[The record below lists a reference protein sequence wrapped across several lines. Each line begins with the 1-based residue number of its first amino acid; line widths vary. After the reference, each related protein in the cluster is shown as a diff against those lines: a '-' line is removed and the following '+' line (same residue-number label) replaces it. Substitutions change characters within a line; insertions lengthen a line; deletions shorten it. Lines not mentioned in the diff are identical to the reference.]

1 MAELFEFDAA
11 NKLGIPSTKPDS
23 PYLGLYLAVGP
34 GQNLNTEED
43 CSQYAKINFTGTAG
57 TASALYYSLVFQLPK
72 WEFNIVKPDEWIE
85 VSPTMAKYYA
95 ETMRAREEIEAKIKA
110 GLIAAAET
118 VSRYELLAHDLRKYK
133 EIMDYFERKDEHSLK
148 AMFIDQVDIHTGE
161 GISLRSIVGRWPT
174 IIADFIKLKDEDV
187 DPDKIAKKLNIS
199 KAEAIIL
206 TTKNKLYVEWKE
218 LFGTATKER
227 YERIKGLVESNKMT
241 IDEYR
246 NWLKPHIARYKM
258 MKVGAERPAVV
269 KEAFKAY
276 ADITGQA
283 TFKNNIKLWAWKT
296 LKAIEAR
303 KPAIEKV
310 GKGFIIDP
318 DDPFVIN
325 FLILGKDPKISKGLV
340 SIYPWL
346 AKDGKLS
353 EKAKKVISEIKEEW
367 LAGENGL
374 DPSELYYIFFDINIL
389 RVGSRLPVGEIE
401 DITFTIKTY
410 TMSQNILFVKLL
422 ELKCRELELDRYIDE
437 ILGIKAGEEGEEIK
451 EIVKREF
458 PEVYGAKKRLSPLE
472 QYAAGFKKMSAD
484 IEKTFATFFPKRAP
498 SGMFVFVKPGMYES
512 DFADRISKIYLKP
525 AGAILAEIVKFL
537 KAKMGVV

>member
-1 MAELFEFDAA
+1 MTELFEIDAA
-11 NKLGIPSTKPDS
+11 NNIGIPSTKPDS

-43 CSQYAKINFTGTAG
+43 CNQYAKLNFTGVPG

-72 WEFNIVKPDEWIE
+72 WGFNVVKSDEWIE
-85 VSPTMAKYYA
+85 VSPAMTKYYA
-95 ETMRAREEIEAKIKA
+95 ETMKAREEIEAKIKT
-110 GLIAAAET
+110 GLITAADT
-118 VSRYELLAHDLRKYK
+118 VSRYEMLAHDIRKYK

-161 GISLRSIVGRWPT
+161 GFSLFSMPKRWPT
-174 IIADFIKLKDEDV
+174 IIADFIKLKDEDI

-227 YERIKGLVESNKMT
+227 YERLKGLLESNKMT
-241 IDEYR
+241 INEYK

-258 MKVGAERPAVV
+258 MKIGTERPAVI

-283 TFKNNIKLWAWKT
+283 TFTNNIKLWVWKP
-296 LKAIEAR
+296 LRAVEAR

-310 GKGFIIDP
+310 GKGFIIEP

-325 FLILGKDPKISKGLV
+325 FLILGKDSKISKGLV

-346 AKDGKLS
+346 AKDGNLS
-353 EKAKKVISEIKEEW
+353 DKAKKIIDEIKKDW
-367 LAGENGL
+367 LAGKGGL
-374 DPSELYYIFFDINIL
+374 DPNELYYIFFDIDVL
-389 RVGSRLPVGEIE
+389 RIGSRLPVGELE
-401 DITFTIKTY
+401 DITFTIRTY

-422 ELKCRELELDRYIDE
+422 ELKCLELELDRYIDE
-437 ILGIKAGEEGEEIK
+437 ILGIKAGEEGKEIR
-451 EIVKREF
+451 EIVKGEF
-458 PEVYGAKKRLSPLE
+458 PEVYGAKKRLGPLG
-472 QYAAGFKKMSAD
+472 QYTTEFKKMTSN
-484 IEKTFATFFPKRAP
+484 IERTFATIFPKRAP

-512 DFADRISKIYLKP
+512 DFADRIAKIYIKP
-525 AGAILAEIVKFL
+525 AGSIFADITGFI
-537 KAKMGVV
+537 KAKMGVS